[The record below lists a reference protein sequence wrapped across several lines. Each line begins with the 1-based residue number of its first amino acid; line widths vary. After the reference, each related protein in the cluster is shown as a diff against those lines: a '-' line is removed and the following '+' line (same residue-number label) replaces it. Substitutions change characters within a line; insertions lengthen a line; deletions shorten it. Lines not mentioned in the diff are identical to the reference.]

1 MCAYTTDRWDDLS
14 AAVRSALAQD
24 PAPLEVLLVID
35 HNAELLTRA
44 ESGLS
49 DLPGVRV
56 LASTEHQ
63 GLSGARNTGV
73 RAAGGD
79 VVVFLDDDARCD
91 PHWAAALLRPYADP
105 QVVGVGG
112 HVVPDWRAPRPAWMP
127 EEFLWVVGC
136 SFRGQPEGEARVRN
150 GIGANLSFRRSVLES
165 IGGFSP
171 LVGRVGADAA
181 GCEETELSI
190 RAVESVP
197 GGAIVLVPDAVV
209 RHAVTPARTTRS
221 YFRARCRAEGRSKAI
236 VSSLVGSGSA
246 LSTER
251 TYVTHTLPTAVLR
264 GLRPR
269 AGRPAAPGQSVAVV
283 EGLVLTATAY
293 AGQLL
298 RQRVRPV
305 TSDPA
310 TAADAAQTAA

>member
-1 MCAYTTDRWDDLS
+1 MRTPR
-14 AAVRSALAQD
+14 
-24 PAPLEVLLVID
+24 
-35 HNAELLTRA
+35 
-44 ESGLS
+44 
-49 DLPGVRV
+49 
-56 LASTEHQ
+56 
-63 GLSGARNTGV
+63 GAR
-73 RAAGGD
+73 
-79 VVVFLDDDARCD
+79 
-91 PHWAAALLRPYADP
+91 
-105 QVVGVGG
+105 
-112 HVVPDWRAPRPAWMP
+112 
-127 EEFLWVVGC
+127 
-136 SFRGQPEGEARVRN
+136 
-150 GIGANLSFRRSVLES
+150 RRS
-165 IGGFSP
+165 
-171 LVGRVGADAA
+171 
-181 GCEETELSI
+181 LSI

-209 RHAVTPARTTRS
+209 RHAVTPARTTRA

-293 AGQLL
+293 AGRLL